1 MYVDPY
7 QFICKTDTH
16 TNKSCARNQIWT
28 GDTRIFS
35 PLLYQLSYPDHSW
48 CIILILLEDLGLC
61 QLKGR
66 RDITKSYPGPG
77 ISRSSKGRLC
87 KFQYSYWYGP
97 RIIQMEI
104 PCSKML
110 ICTCI
115 IYITRPIKKF
125 PIGSVCERVEWMR
138 KITNF
143 EPLTKKKYS

>member
-1 MYVDPY
+1 MCQEPDLNWWHEDFQSSALPAELSRP
-7 QFICKTDTH
+7 FLMH
-16 TNKSCARNQIWT
+16 HPHF
-28 GDTRIFS
+28 TRG
-35 PLLYQLSYPDHSW
+35 
-48 CIILILLEDLGLC
+48 LGSMSIKI
-61 QLKGR
+61 KGR

-143 EPLTKKKYS
+143 ESLMKKKYS